1 MVTKCK
7 KLRKKFII
15 ESINSIILI
24 LSAQTM
30 SNEKM
35 ETTVAIDNAISAIST
50 AITIVLKSKQV
61 LQYDKVLTDM
71 SEAMAAM
78 TRAMTTISTTDT
90 TDVSATSMTDTTD
103 VSATDVCEAMDIF
116 IDTFTLTPSHAL
128 SPISTSIY
136 DAHILAHSRVFLE
149 DCTNVF
155 TKSEIEELIHNKHII
170 IDKAIKRDTSGQ
182 FVIVAPTTTCKC
194 SIKEQILTQRNTHCK
209 NCNKHIPIP
218 INVIY
223 EDFIKIENNILQVT
237 VKTVETVETVET
249 QKVFIFTHIN
259 KTLNEW
265 IYHIPI
271 NIIFSVTVINYS
283 RSKVQLTPIYIYGE
297 TKENFDEFDIL
308 TFESYKLNP
317 NLRIEKDDLEN
328 GWELLDEKG
337 KLVLKLCF
345 RIANEQ
351 I

>member
-1 MVTKCK
+1 
-7 KLRKKFII
+7 
-15 ESINSIILI
+15 
-24 LSAQTM
+24 
-30 SNEKM
+30 
-35 ETTVAIDNAISAIST
+35 
-50 AITIVLKSKQV
+50 
-61 LQYDKVLTDM
+61 
-71 SEAMAAM
+71 MAAM
-78 TRAMTTISTTDT
+78 TRAMTTISTTNVSMTGVTCASSVSSVSSASDISETDT
-90 TDVSATSMTDTTD
+90 TNVSMTDVSVTNI
-103 VSATDVCEAMDIF
+103 CEAMDIS
-116 IDTFTLTPSHAL
+116 IDAFTLTPSHVLPPA
-128 SPISTSIY
+128 SASTSIY
-136 DAHILAHSRVFLE
+136 DAHIPEHSRVFFE

-237 VKTVETVETVET
+237 VKTVKTTEDDEVV
-249 QKVFIFTHIN
+249 IFTHIN

-271 NIIFSVTVINYS
+271 NIIFSITVRNYS

-297 TKENFDEFDIL
+297 TKENFDKFDIL
-308 TFESYKLNP
+308 TFESYTLTP
-317 NLRIEKDDLEN
+317 NLKIEKDDLEN
-328 GWELLDEKG
+328 GWELYDEKG
-337 KLVLKLCF
+337 KLVFKLCF
-345 RIANEQ
+345 KVANDKDEDK
-351 I
+351 